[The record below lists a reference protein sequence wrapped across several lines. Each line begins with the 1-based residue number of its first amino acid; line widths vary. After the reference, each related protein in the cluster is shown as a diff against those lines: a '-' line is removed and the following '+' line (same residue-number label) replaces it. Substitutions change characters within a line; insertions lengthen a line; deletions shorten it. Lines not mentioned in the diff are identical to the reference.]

1 MMSDELN
8 SGEVKKVQE
17 WLRERDVKV
26 QCPIC
31 GSPKWSPGTV
41 IVPTKYSETAALVF
55 GGVEYPML
63 QLICDDCGYV
73 MLFSARP
80 ILDLPEKRNLDV
92 RPA

>member
-1 MMSDELN
+1 MK
-8 SGEVKKVQE
+8 SGELSSEEVKRVEE
-17 WLRERDVKV
+17 WLRGHDIQV

-31 GSPKWSPGTV
+31 GSPNWSPGTV
-41 IVPTKYSETAALVF
+41 IVPTKYSETAALVL

-80 ILDLPEKRNLDV
+80 ILDLPEERSLDV